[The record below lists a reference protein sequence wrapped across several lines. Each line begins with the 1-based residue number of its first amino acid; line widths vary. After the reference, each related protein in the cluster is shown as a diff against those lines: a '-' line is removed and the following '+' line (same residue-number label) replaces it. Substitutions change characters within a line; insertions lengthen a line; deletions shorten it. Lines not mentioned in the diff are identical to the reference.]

1 MKKIVCLM
9 LASMSLGVAFQASAQ
24 TTQLTR
30 AQVQQQLEQAQ
41 AQGLLPSNGV
51 HYPPNAR
58 TVARNRAVFA
68 AQHDAHFTASPT
80 NSGYGGVTD
89 GHGSE

>member
-9 LASMSLGVAFQASAQ
+9 LASVSLGVTFQASAQ
-24 TTQLTR
+24 TRELTR
-30 AQVQQQLEQAQ
+30 AQVEQQLVQAQ

-58 TVARNRAVFA
+58 TVARNHATYA
-68 AQHDAHFTASPT
+68 AQHDAHVTASPT